1 MEREELLTT
10 GQAAQVIGVSR
21 STVVR
26 LIEDGILPGFRL
38 PTRPR
43 ARTKG
48 HWRVKRTDAEVLR
61 RRMQEQ
67 GAG

>member
-26 LIEDGILPGFRL
+26 LIEDGVLPGFRL
-38 PTRPR
+38 PARPR
-43 ARTKG
+43 AKTKG
-48 HWRVKRTDAEVLR
+48 HWRVKRADAEELR
-61 RRMQEQ
+61 RRIREH
-67 GAG
+67 GSE